1 MRVTWTCHIARYAA
15 QIKFQY
21 ARINGG
27 FQGICPQAC
36 GFGVGFHQF
45 HLRVVATGQF
55 QIINGLLINSEHRG
69 SRPEL
74 RGHVGNGGTV
84 ADGQAS
90 CTFAEKFDK
99 CTNHALFTQE
109 FSQCQHDVGGSNA
122 RLAFAGQ
129 LNADDIRQTHHGG
142 TTQHY
147 GFGFQTAH
155 AYGNHAQ

>member
-1 MRVTWTCHIARYAA
+1 MRVTWACHIARYAT

-36 GFGVGFHQF
+36 GFGVDFYQF
-45 HLRVVATGQF
+45 HLRVVTTGQF

-69 SRPEL
+69 SRAEF
-74 RGHVGNGGTV
+74 RGHVGNSGTV

-90 CTFAEKFDK
+90 CAFAEKFDK
-99 CTNHALFTQE
+99 CANHALFTQK

-129 LNADDIRQTHHGG
+129 LNTDNIGQTHHGG
-142 TTQHY
+142 TAQHH
-147 GFGFQTAH
+147 GFGFQTAP

>member
-1 MRVTWTCHIARYAA
+1 MRITWACHIARYAA
-15 QIKFQY
+15 QIKLQY

-45 HLRVVATGQF
+45 HLCVVASGQF

-69 SRPEL
+69 SRAEL
-74 RGHVGNGGTV
+74 RRHVGNGCAV
-84 ADGQAS
+84 ADRQAS
-90 CTFAEKFDK
+90 CTFTEKLDK
-99 CTNHALFTQE
+99 CANYALFTQE
-109 FSQCQHDVGGSNA
+109 FGQCQHDVGGSNA

-129 LNADDIRQTHHGG
+129 LNADDIRQAHHGG
-142 TTQHY
+142 TTQHH
-147 GFGFQTAH
+147 GFGFQTAY